1 MKDLY
6 DLINIRKVNIEES
19 IIKSIEEVKQELN
32 GLETERM
39 CQVYTSFI
47 YNKLKEKG
55 VLVRIVDTQSDCN
68 LDYKHYFLVVPNSE
82 NNNYIIDLTYNQFMY
97 NPLFTSMY
105 KNGYQLLTNDE
116 FEEYIN
122 NIKTS
127 TRRKR

>member
-1 MKDLY
+1 
-6 DLINIRKVNIEES
+6 
-19 IIKSIEEVKQELN
+19 
-32 GLETERM
+32 
-39 CQVYTSFI
+39 
-47 YNKLKEKG
+47 
-55 VLVRIVDTQSDCN
+55 
-68 LDYKHYFLVVPNSE
+68 
-82 NNNYIIDLTYNQFMY
+82 MY